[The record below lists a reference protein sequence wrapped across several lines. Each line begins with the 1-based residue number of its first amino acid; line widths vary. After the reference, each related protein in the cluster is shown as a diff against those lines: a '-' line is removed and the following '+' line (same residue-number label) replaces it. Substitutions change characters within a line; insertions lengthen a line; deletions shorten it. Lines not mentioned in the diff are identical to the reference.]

1 MTQEIKV
8 NLTLAIEG
16 DIRQSKTDIEN
27 FLADLMTSV
36 IGTKTFSLSGYKIDK
51 ILQEAEIY
59 APGPPTEVELREF
72 VEKYYPNYYS
82 CDEIMR
88 YDDLGK
94 ILNGEL
100 NGDAEIMFNDE
111 FQGNLELAKAALVQ
125 SAKNVYQRSIVG
137 YQKSR
142 QGSISIVWGLEDI
155 EVRAKENGY
164 LLKEGEAQKVL
175 DMLKEKHDCNI
186 GITWEVIDDYLSSI
200 VPDSLEDDGIEWTP
214 IKYKDKEYLA
224 RQLPDPQHSD
234 ILVLIAPISLY
245 DAMNFSLNADAGL
258 IDESIAYYATL
269 EELEMQDE
277 QLLKLIYG

>member
-27 FLADLMTSV
+27 FLADLMTTV
-36 IGTKTFSLSGYKIDK
+36 INTKTFSLSGYKIDK

-59 APGPPTEVELREF
+59 APDPPTEVELWGF
-72 VEKYYPNYYS
+72 VEKYHPNYYS

-88 YDDLGK
+88 YSDLGK

-100 NGDAEIMFNDE
+100 NGDADIMFYDE

-125 SAKNVYQRSIVG
+125 SAKNVYERSIVG

-164 LLKEGEAQKVL
+164 LLKDGEAQKVL
-175 DMLKEKHDCNI
+175 DMLKGRHDCKI
-186 GITWEVIDDYLSSI
+186 GVNWNVIDDYLSSI

-224 RQLPDPQHSD
+224 RQLRDPQHSD
-234 ILVLIAPISLY
+234 SLVLIAPISLY

-258 IDESIAYYATL
+258 IDESIAYYATQ